1 MIQIAMI
8 KIAHSKMHSVFCQ
21 TDLNVDSIKSQFP
34 KLFFLP
40 HPGRKCIGLLV

>member
-1 MIQIAMI
+1 MIQIAML
-8 KIAHSKMHSVFCQ
+8 KIAHSKMHLVFCQ

-40 HPGRKCIGLLV
+40 HSDRQYLGLSI